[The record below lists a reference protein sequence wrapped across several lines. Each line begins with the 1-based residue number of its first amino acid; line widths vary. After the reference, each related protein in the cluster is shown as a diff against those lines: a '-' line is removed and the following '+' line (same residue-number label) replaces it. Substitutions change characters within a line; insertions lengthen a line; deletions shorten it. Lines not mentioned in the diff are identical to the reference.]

1 MQFNLETILNAFTAM
16 PAWEIVAVVFG
27 IAYVLF
33 AAKESLWAWFFAFFG
48 TLIYTI
54 LFWDGA
60 LLSSAL
66 LNFYYMIMAIYG
78 FVLWRG
84 GGDSSENLAIT
95 SWSFSKN
102 FIVIIL
108 GVIVSLVVGYLSA
121 TYTLAKFAYLDGF
134 VMIFSVIATWMLANK
149 VLENWIFWV
158 VIDAAAVVLYWKSG
172 YHATIVLFMFYIVLA
187 MYGLF
192 SWRKVFSENRSQ

>member
-1 MQFNLETILNAFTAM
+1 MQFNLETILDAFAAM
-16 PAWEIVAVVFG
+16 PAWEVVAVVFG
-27 IAYVLF
+27 IAYVLL

-66 LNFYYMIMAIYG
+66 LNFYYMIMAVYG

-84 GGDSSENLAIT
+84 GGDNSEELAIT

-102 FIVIIL
+102 ITVIIL
-108 GVIVSLVVGYLSA
+108 GIIVSVVVGYLSA
-121 TYTLAKFAYLDGF
+121 TYTPAKFAYLDAF

-149 VLENWIFWV
+149 VLENWLFWI
-158 VIDAAAVVLYWKSG
+158 VIDSAAVVLYWKSG
-172 YHATIVLFMFYIVLA
+172 YHATIVLFTLYIILA
-187 MYGLF
+187 VYGHF
-192 SWRKVFSENRSQ
+192 SWRKVFNENRS

>member
-1 MQFNLETILNAFTAM
+1 MQFNLETILDAFAAM

-27 IAYVLF
+27 IAYVLL

-66 LNFYYMIMAIYG
+66 LNFYYMIMAVYG

-84 GGDSSENLAIT
+84 GGDNSEELAIT

-102 FIVIIL
+102 ITVIIL
-108 GVIVSLVVGYLSA
+108 GIIVSVVVGYLSA
-121 TYTLAKFAYLDGF
+121 TYTPAKFAYLDAF

-149 VLENWIFWV
+149 VLENWLFWI
-158 VIDAAAVVLYWKSG
+158 VIDSAAVVLYWKSG
-172 YHATIVLFMFYIVLA
+172 YHATIVLFTFYIVLA
-187 MYGLF
+187 VYGHF
-192 SWRKVFSENRSQ
+192 SWRKVFNENRS

>member
-1 MQFNLETILNAFTAM
+1 MQFNLETILDAFAAM
-16 PAWEIVAVVFG
+16 PAWEIVAVLFG
-27 IAYVLF
+27 IAYVIL

-66 LNFYYMIMAIYG
+66 LNFYYMIMAVYG

-84 GGDSSENLAIT
+84 EKQSSKELAIT

-102 FIVIIL
+102 ITVIIL
-108 GVIVSLVVGYLSA
+108 GIVVSLAVGYLSA
-121 TYTLAKFAYLDGF
+121 TYTPAKFAYLDGF
-134 VMIFSVIATWMLANK
+134 VMIFSVIATWMLAHK
-149 VLENWIFWV
+149 ILENWLFWI

-187 MYGLF
+187 LYGHF
-192 SWRKVFSENRSQ
+192 SWRKAFSEDRS

>member
-1 MQFNLETILNAFTAM
+1 MQFNLETILDAFAAM

-60 LLSSAL
+60 LLSSAI
-66 LNFYYMIMAIYG
+66 LNFYYMIMAVYG

-84 GGDSSENLAIT
+84 GKHSGENLAIT

-102 FIVIIL
+102 FIVIML
-108 GVIVSLVVGYLSA
+108 GVIVSLVAGYLSA
-121 TYTLAKFAYLDGF
+121 TYTPAKFAYLDGF

-158 VIDAAAVVLYWKSG
+158 IIDAAAVVLYWKSG

-187 MYGLF
+187 MYGFF
-192 SWRKVFSENRSQ
+192 SWRKVFSENRS

>member
-1 MQFNLETILNAFTAM
+1 MQFNLETILDAFAAM
-16 PAWEIVAVVFG
+16 PAWEVVAVVFG
-27 IAYVLF
+27 IAYVLL

-78 FVLWRG
+78 FILWRG
-84 GGDSSENLAIT
+84 RKESSENLAIT

-102 FIVIIL
+102 ITVIIL
-108 GVIVSLVVGYLSA
+108 GIIVSLVVGYLSA
-121 TYTLAKFAYLDGF
+121 TYTPAKFAYLDAF

-149 VLENWIFWV
+149 VLENWIFWI

-192 SWRKVFSENRSQ
+192 SWRKAFSENRS

>member
-1 MQFNLETILNAFTAM
+1 MQFNLETILDAFAVM

-27 IAYVLF
+27 IAYVLL

-66 LNFYYMIMAIYG
+66 LNFYYMIMAVYG

-84 GGDSSENLAIT
+84 GGSSENLAIT
-95 SWSFSKN
+95 SWTVSKN
-102 FIVIIL
+102 ITVIIL
-108 GVIVSLVVGYLSA
+108 GVIVSFVVGYLSA
-121 TYTLAKFAYLDGF
+121 TYTQAKFAYLDAF

-149 VLENWIFWV
+149 VLENWLFWI
-158 VIDAAAVVLYWKSG
+158 VIDSAAVVLYLKSG
-172 YHATIVLFMFYIVLA
+172 YHATIVLFMLYIILA
-187 MYGLF
+187 VYGYF
-192 SWRKVFSENRSQ
+192 SWRKVFNENRS

>member
-1 MQFNLETILNAFTAM
+1 MQFDLETILDAYAAM

-27 IAYVLF
+27 IAYVLL

-48 TLIYTI
+48 TLIYTV

-66 LNFYYMIMAIYG
+66 LNFYYMIMAVYG

-84 GGDSSENLAIT
+84 GKSSGENLAIT

-102 FIVIIL
+102 LTVIL
-108 GVIVSLVVGYLSA
+108 FGVIVSLIVGYLSA
-121 TYTLAKFAYLDGF
+121 TYTPAKFAYLDGF

-149 VLENWIFWV
+149 VLENWLFWI
-158 VIDAAAVVLYWKSG
+158 VIDVGAVVLYWKSG

-187 MYGLF
+187 LYGHS
-192 SWRKVFSENRSQ
+192 SWRKAFSENRS

>member
-1 MQFNLETILNAFTAM
+1 MQFNLETILDAFAVM

-27 IAYVLF
+27 IAYVLL

-66 LNFYYMIMAIYG
+66 LNFYYMIMAVYG

-84 GGDSSENLAIT
+84 GGSSENLAIT
-95 SWSFSKN
+95 SWTVSKN
-102 FIVIIL
+102 ITVIIL
-108 GVIVSLVVGYLSA
+108 GVIVSFVVGYLSA
-121 TYTLAKFAYLDGF
+121 TYTQAKFAYLDAF

-149 VLENWIFWV
+149 VLENWLFWI
-158 VIDAAAVVLYWKSG
+158 VIDSAAVVLYLKSG
-172 YHATIVLFMFYIVLA
+172 YHATIVLFMLYIILA
-187 MYGLF
+187 VYGYF
-192 SWRKVFSENRSQ
+192 SWRKVFNEN

>member
-1 MQFNLETILNAFTAM
+1 MQFNLETILEAFAAM
-16 PAWEIVAVVFG
+16 PAWEILAVIFG
-27 IAYVLF
+27 IAYVLL

-66 LNFYYMIMAIYG
+66 LNFYYMIMAVYG

-84 GGDSSENLAIT
+84 GKQSSKELAIT
-95 SWSFSKN
+95 SWSLSKN
-102 FIVIIL
+102 IIVIML
-108 GVIVSLVVGYLSA
+108 GIVVSLIVGYLSA
-121 TYTLAKFAYLDGF
+121 TYTPAKFAYLDGF
-134 VMIFSVIATWMLANK
+134 VMIFSVIATWMLAHK
-149 VLENWIFWV
+149 ILENWLFWI

-172 YHATIVLFMFYIVLA
+172 FHATIVLFSFYTVLA
-187 MYGLF
+187 LYGHIT
-192 SWRKVFSENRSQ
+192 WRKAYSEVRS

>member
-1 MQFNLETILNAFTAM
+1 MQFNLEPILDAFAVM
-16 PAWEIVAVVFG
+16 PAWEITAVIFG
-27 IAYVLF
+27 IAYVLL

-66 LNFYYMIMAIYG
+66 LNFYYMIMAVYG

-84 GGDSSENLAIT
+84 VNLSSEELVIT

-102 FIVIIL
+102 LTVVIL

-121 TYTLAKFAYLDGF
+121 TYTPAKFAYLDGF
-134 VMIFSVIATWMLANK
+134 VMIFSVIATWMLAHK
-149 VLENWIFWV
+149 ILENWIFWI

-172 YHATIVLFMFYIVLA
+172 YHATIVLFTLYIGLA
-187 MYGLF
+187 LYGHF
-192 SWRKVFSENRSQ
+192 TWRKVFSESRS

>member
-1 MQFNLETILNAFTAM
+1 MQFNLETILDAFAAM
-16 PAWEIVAVVFG
+16 PAWEVVAVVFG
-27 IAYVLF
+27 IAYVLL

-66 LNFYYMIMAIYG
+66 LNFYYMIMAVYG

-84 GGDSSENLAIT
+84 GGDNSEELAIT

-102 FIVIIL
+102 ITVILL
-108 GVIVSLVVGYLSA
+108 GIIVSVVVGYLSA
-121 TYTLAKFAYLDGF
+121 TYTPAKFAYLDAF

-149 VLENWIFWV
+149 VLENWLFWI
-158 VIDAAAVVLYWKSG
+158 VIDSAAVVLYWKSG
-172 YHATIVLFMFYIVLA
+172 YLATIVLFTFYIILA
-187 MYGLF
+187 VYGHL
-192 SWRKVFSENRSQ
+192 SWRKVFNENRS

>member
-1 MQFNLETILNAFTAM
+1 MQFNLETILDAFAAM
-16 PAWEIVAVVFG
+16 PAWEITAVIFG
-27 IAYVLF
+27 IAYVLL

-66 LNFYYMIMAIYG
+66 LNFYYMIMAVYG

-84 GGDSSENLAIT
+84 GKDSSKNLEIT

-102 FIVIIL
+102 ITIIIL

-121 TYTLAKFAYLDGF
+121 TYTPAKFAYLDGF

-172 YHATIVLFMFYIVLA
+172 YLATIILFMFYIVLA

-192 SWRKVFSENRSQ
+192 SWRKVFSENRS

>member
-1 MQFNLETILNAFTAM
+1 MQFNLESILDAFAAM

-27 IAYVLF
+27 IAYVLL

-60 LLSSAL
+60 LLSSAV

-84 GGDSSENLAIT
+84 GKDNTEELAIT

-102 FIVIIL
+102 LTVIIS
-108 GVIVSLVVGYLSA
+108 GIIISLIVGYLSA
-121 TYTLAKFAYLDGF
+121 TYTPAKFAYLDGF

-149 VLENWIFWV
+149 VLENWLFWV
-158 VIDAAAVVLYWKSG
+158 IIDAAAVVLYWKSG
-172 YHATIVLFMFYIVLA
+172 FHATIVLFMFYTILA
-187 MYGLF
+187 LYGHF
-192 SWRKVFSENRSQ
+192 SWRKAFNEDRS

>member
-1 MQFNLETILNAFTAM
+1 MQFNLETILDAFAAM
-16 PAWEIVAVVFG
+16 PAWEIVAVIFG
-27 IAYVLF
+27 IAYVLL

-66 LNFYYMIMAIYG
+66 LNFYYMIMAVYG

-84 GGDSSENLAIT
+84 GKDSSENLAIT

-102 FIVIIL
+102 ITVIIF
-108 GVIVSLVVGYLSA
+108 GVIVSLLVGYLSA
-121 TYTLAKFAYLDGF
+121 TYTAAKFAYLDGF

-158 VIDAAAVVLYWKSG
+158 VIDFAAVVLYWKSG
-172 YHATIVLFMFYIVLA
+172 YHATIILFMFYIVLA

-192 SWRKVFSENRSQ
+192 SWRKVFNENQS

>member
-1 MQFNLETILNAFTAM
+1 MQFNLETILDAFAAM
-16 PAWEIVAVVFG
+16 PAWEVVAVVFG
-27 IAYVLF
+27 IAYVLL

-78 FVLWRG
+78 FILWRG
-84 GGDSSENLAIT
+84 RKESSENLAIT

-102 FIVIIL
+102 ITVIIL
-108 GVIVSLVVGYLSA
+108 GIIVSVIVGYLSA
-121 TYTLAKFAYLDGF
+121 TYTPAKFAYLDAF

-149 VLENWIFWV
+149 VLENWIFWI

-192 SWRKVFSENRSQ
+192 SWRKAFSENRS

>member
-1 MQFNLETILNAFTAM
+1 MQFNLETILDAFAAM
-16 PAWEIVAVVFG
+16 PAWEVVAVVFG
-27 IAYVLF
+27 IAYVLL

-66 LNFYYMIMAIYG
+66 LNFYYMIMAVYG

-84 GGDSSENLAIT
+84 GGDNSEELAIT

-102 FIVIIL
+102 ITVIIL
-108 GVIVSLVVGYLSA
+108 GIIVSVVVGYLSA
-121 TYTLAKFAYLDGF
+121 TYTPAKFAYLDAF

-149 VLENWIFWV
+149 VLENWLFWI
-158 VIDAAAVVLYWKSG
+158 VIDSAAVVLYWKSG
-172 YHATIVLFMFYIVLA
+172 YLATIVLFTFYIILA
-187 MYGLF
+187 VYGHL
-192 SWRKVFSENRSQ
+192 SWRKVFNENRS